1 MSPAAAYAIDCL
13 MNGGLFIALC
23 ALAIV
28 PLAAI
33 FASGVTAR
41 RLAALQD
48 DPLWQAPLAAIAA
61 ALPGMLFL
69 GVAIGGLI
77 AGWSSPCMQLLAG
90 RVLYGAVG
98 AITAVAVWRAF
109 AALFR
114 ELAYI
119 RNLYLA
125 SCPASDRLAAIGAR
139 AGIPVREIDS
149 ANAFFALVGVL
160 RPVAVASSSVLARMS
175 DDQIYAALRHEAA
188 HRERRDGLVALV
200 LLFFSSLL
208 PARTPLPDL
217 YRRAREVAAD
227 HLAAQ
232 DSDRF
237 DLAGAIAVMARTR
250 CASVPA
256 LSGDG
261 AVRARVHRLIDDRPN
276 VANLASRSTAVLS
289 LVSTAALG
297 FAPLAVGALRILTC
311 TGVTTR

>member
-1 MSPAAAYAIDCL
+1 MSPAAVYAVDCL
-13 MNGGLFIALC
+13 MNGGIFIALC

-48 DPLWQAPLAAIAA
+48 DPLWQTPLSAIAG
-61 ALPGMLFL
+61 ALPGMLFV
-69 GVAIGGLI
+69 GIAIGGLVT
-77 AGWSSPCMQLLAG
+77 GWNSPCMELLAG
-90 RVLYGAVG
+90 RLLYGGIA
-98 AITAVAVWRAF
+98 AITALALWRAF
-109 AALFR
+109 AVLYR
-114 ELAYI
+114 ELAFI
-119 RNLYLA
+119 RRLRVA
-125 SCPASDRLAAIGAR
+125 SRPASERLAAIASR
-139 AGIPVREIDS
+139 AGIHAREIDS
-149 ANAFFALVGVL
+149 PDALFALVGVF
-160 RPVAVASSSVLARMS
+160 RPVAVASSSVLTRMS
-175 DDQIYAALRHEAA
+175 DGQIYAALCHEAA
-188 HRERRDGLVALV
+188 HRERRDGIVSLV

-208 PARTPLPDL
+208 PARTPLPGL

-227 HLAAQ
+227 QLAAQ

-261 AVRARVHRLIDDRPN
+261 AVQARVHRLIDDQPN
-276 VANLASRSTAVLS
+276 VANLASRSAAVLS
-289 LVSTAALG
+289 LASTAALG
-297 FAPLAVGALRILTC
+297 FAPIAVGALRILTC